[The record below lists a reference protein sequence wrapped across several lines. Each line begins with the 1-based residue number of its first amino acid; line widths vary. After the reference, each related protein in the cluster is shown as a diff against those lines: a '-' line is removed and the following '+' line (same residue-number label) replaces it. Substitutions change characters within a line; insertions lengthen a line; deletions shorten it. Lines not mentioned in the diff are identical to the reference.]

1 MTDARQ
7 TPEEQLLKHYR
18 EQHTGEPSE
27 QLDALILAA
36 ARRAAPAPK
45 PSLWQR
51 WLQACQ
57 KPRWQ
62 VAFASLVGVAL
73 MLSLVQRAPE
83 PPAQFDFTPA
93 AKPAAPMARKQAA
106 EAQSLAAPPAAA
118 MPAPAPMMEMA
129 EPMQSDA
136 ISADEARLSK
146 RAAAPANGLDEQLR
160 EVLRLREAGQSQAA
174 DALYNNLHKRYPGVN
189 LDLRLGRIR
198 QN

>member
-18 EQHTGEPSE
+18 EQHTSEPSE

-83 PPAQFDFTPA
+83 PPAQFDFT
-93 AKPAAPMARKQAA
+93 R
-106 EAQSLAAPPAAA
+106 PPNRPRHWRA
-118 MPAPAPMMEMA
+118 
-129 EPMQSDA
+129 
-136 ISADEARLSK
+136 SK
-146 RAAAPANGLDEQLR
+146 RWKRWKRSHWPLR
-160 EVLRLREAGQSQAA
+160 PLRPCPHR
-174 DALYNNLHKRYPGVN
+174 HR
-189 LDLRLGRIR
+189 
-198 QN
+198 